1 MNRSKL
7 TRGLLLMSL
16 MALTACTG
24 VNPKIYE
31 GSQPPLVLE
40 HYFLGQTRA
49 WGMFQDRSG
58 ELKRSFEVDINGR
71 MVNGELVM
79 TEDFVYNDGEKSQR
93 IWRIKRLDANHY
105 EGRADDVIGVAKGVV
120 HGRALNWTYTLALPV
135 GKQTYHVQFDDWMY
149 LQPDGVLL
157 NRARMSKFGIEL
169 GQVTLSF
176 QKKP

>member
-1 MNRSKL
+1 
-7 TRGLLLMSL
+7 
-16 MALTACTG
+16 
-24 VNPKIYE
+24 
-31 GSQPPLVLE
+31 
-40 HYFLGQTRA
+40 
-49 WGMFQDRSG
+49 
-58 ELKRSFEVDINGR
+58 
-71 MVNGELVM
+71 M

-105 EGRADDVIGVAKGVV
+105 EGRADDVIGVARGVV

-135 GKQTYHVQFDDWMY
+135 GDQTYHVQFDDWMY

>member
-1 MNRSKL
+1 MIRSPL
-7 TRGLLLMSL
+7 TRGLLLASL
-16 MALTACTG
+16 LALTACAG
-24 VNPKIYE
+24 VNPKRYE
-31 GSQPPLVLE
+31 GTQPPLVLE
-40 HYFLGQTRA
+40 QYFLGQTRA

-93 IWRIKRLDANHY
+93 VWRIKRLDANHY
-105 EGRADDVIGVAKGVV
+105 EGRADDVIGVARGVV
-120 HGRALNWTYTLALPV
+120 HGRALNWSYTLVLPV
-135 GKQTYHVQFDDWMY
+135 GERTYPVQFDDWMF

-157 NRARMSKFGIEL
+157 NRARMSKFGVEL

-176 QKKP
+176 RKQP

>member
-7 TRGLLLMSL
+7 TRGLLLVSL

-120 HGRALNWTYTLALPV
+120 HGRALNWTYTLALAV
-135 GKQTYHVQFDDWMY
+135 GDQTYHVQFDDWMY

-176 QKKP
+176 RKQP

>member
-1 MNRSKL
+1 MNRSRL
-7 TRGLLLMSL
+7 SRGLLLVSL

-40 HYFLGQTRA
+40 HHFLGQTRG

-58 ELKRSFEVDINGR
+58 ELRRSFVVDINGR
-71 MVNGELVM
+71 MVDGELVM
-79 TEDFVYNDGEKSQR
+79 TEDFVYDDGEKSQR

-105 EGRADDVIGVAKGVV
+105 EGRADDVIGIAKGVV

-135 GKQTYHVQFDDWMY
+135 GERTYHVQFDDWMY

-176 QKKP
+176 RKQP